1 MFEKKLNEIGFFY
14 SGLSGKSKEDFIGN
28 YPDKYIDFVSV
39 FKSSIELETL
49 PSVRVNNDEKQ
60 NIVNQNDLIINVT
73 SENIEEVGVC
83 SLYTYETPVYL
94 NSFCKGLRLYDGFD
108 PYYVKYLLSSNKYRK
123 LIIKEA
129 QGVTRINL
137 STTRMGE
144 IILDIHEP
152 RSQKKIGCF
161 FKEIDDLIDLETQLI
176 NELKKFKKSFSDK
189 VFINNN
195 CNKKIL
201 DLVDNYGGTSYE
213 PLISDIGKYNVIML
227 GSIDADGNLLNNNK
241 YINSENVKLS
251 TKLQK
256 DDIVMVLTDK
266 NRECNFIGKCVIVPE
281 NDKYV
286 LNQRLERLI
295 PKNNINTMYI
305 KELLS
310 STKIRNKIKGMAQG
324 AVQVNISFN
333 DIKNIKVELH
343 DNHEIIGMIFQKI
356 DELISL
362 HIEKREKLNELKKY
376 YLNKIFC

>member
-49 PSVRVNNDEKQ
+49 PSVRVNKDEKQ

-73 SENIEEVGVC
+73 SENIEEVGMC

-152 RSQKKIGCF
+152 KLQKKIGCF
-161 FKEIDDLIDLETQLI
+161 P
-176 NELKKFKKSFSDK
+176 
-189 VFINNN
+189 
-195 CNKKIL
+195 
-201 DLVDNYGGTSYE
+201 Y
-213 PLISDIGKYNVIML
+213 
-227 GSIDADGNLLNNNK
+227 
-241 YINSENVKLS
+241 
-251 TKLQK
+251 
-256 DDIVMVLTDK
+256 
-266 NRECNFIGKCVIVPE
+266 
-281 NDKYV
+281 
-286 LNQRLERLI
+286 
-295 PKNNINTMYI
+295 
-305 KELLS
+305 
-310 STKIRNKIKGMAQG
+310 
-324 AVQVNISFN
+324 
-333 DIKNIKVELH
+333 
-343 DNHEIIGMIFQKI
+343 
-356 DELISL
+356 LISL
-362 HIEKREKLNELKKY
+362 LIPSFKSSSPITFNIIMY
-376 YLNKIFC
+376 T